1 MIAHGNSQIKLA
13 HTPVLLQEVIQYL
26 NPRPGEDFIDAT
38 FGGGGHA
45 RKILKHTAPD
55 GKLLGI
61 DWDPTSLRQAEL
73 RGTSQGLGLE
83 TGSENL
89 TASEPLAPMF
99 HSGLRSGIEPEPFN
113 KLRSST
119 LKSFRLEEINSL
131 EGRLFLECGNFAD
144 IEVISKKF
152 FPDGAN
158 GVLFDFGFSSFH
170 IDESGRGFSYSKNEP
185 LDMRYNP
192 GSGPAAAEI
201 VNTWP
206 ERELEII
213 FKDFGEERRARRIAK
228 NIAAARRT
236 ERIITTNQ
244 LVAAIGSKDVKTMAR
259 IFQALRIAV
268 NDELENIEQGLAGAW
283 RILKPG
289 GRLAAISFHSLEDRI
304 VKNFFNE
311 KKQGAG
317 GQILTKKP
325 ITASAEEIA
334 KNSRARSAK
343 LRAIRKI

>member
-1 MIAHGNSQIKLA
+1 MA

-26 NPRPGEDFIDAT
+26 DPRPGEDFIDAT

-45 RKILKHTAPD
+45 REILKDTAPD

-61 DWDPTSLRQAEL
+61 DWDYEIRHIGRE
-73 RGTSQGLGLE
+73 GLGLE

-99 HSGLRSGIEPEPFN
+99 QSGLRSGIEPEPFDGFGGLTAS
-113 KLRSST
+113 KL
-119 LKSFRLEEINSL
+119 KVNPL

-311 KKQGAG
+311 KKQEAA

>member
-73 RGTSQGLGLE
+73 SGTSQGLGLE

-99 HSGLRSGIEPEPFN
+99 QSGLRSGIEPEPFDGFGGLTAS
-113 KLRSST
+113 KL
-119 LKSFRLEEINSL
+119 KVNPL

-289 GRLAAISFHSLEDRI
+289 GSLAAISFHSLDELI
-304 VKNFFNE
+304 VKNFF
-311 KKQGAG
+311 K
-317 GQILTKKP
+317 
-325 ITASAEEIA
+325 
-334 KNSRARSAK
+334 
-343 LRAIRKI
+343 